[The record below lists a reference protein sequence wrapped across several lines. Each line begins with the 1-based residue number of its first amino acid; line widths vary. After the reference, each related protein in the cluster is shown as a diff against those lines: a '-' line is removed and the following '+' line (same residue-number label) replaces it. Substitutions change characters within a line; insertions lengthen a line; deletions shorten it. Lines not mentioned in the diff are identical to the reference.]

1 MIVETAI
8 TRAGLNLDDR
18 QRALLY
24 RVAPPV
30 LAAVNRI
37 RRDRPRADEPAN
49 IFCFPESGDPGG

>member
-1 MIVETAI
+1 V
-8 TRAGLNLDDR
+8 RAGLKLDDR

-30 LAAVNRI
+30 LAAVKRI

-49 IFCFPESGDPGG
+49 IFCFPDADEVGK